1 MLDLHGYELDAEE
14 KEIIKH
20 PLVGGIILFSRNY
33 YDRQQLQALIRQI
46 RAESRQHLLLA
57 VDQEGGRVQ
66 RFRHQFTPLPAA
78 QSFALC
84 NSESDAL
91 RLARDAGWLM
101 AYELTSLDIDISFAP
116 VLDVGHQSAA
126 IGDRAFHD
134 NTDDVI
140 KLASHFIEGMHQ
152 AGMRAT
158 GKHFPGHGAVI
169 ADSHLETP
177 IDNRTFDELNRSDL
191 AVFRQLIKSNLLDGI
206 MPAHVIY
213 AQINSNPASG
223 SNFWIKQVLRQQL
236 GFKGIVFSDDLSM
249 EGAAI
254 MGSYTQRA
262 KSAMHAGCDIL
273 LICNQRQGAISVL
286 DSLPQTIQID
296 LSNLFQR
303 NLQQNF
309 YQSTRWQQVNKELTI
324 LNERWQEYKQLAKL

>member
-1 MLDLHGYELDAEE
+1 MLDLQGYELDAEE

-33 YDRQQLQALIRQI
+33 YDRQQLQTLIQQI
-46 RAESRQHLLLA
+46 RAESRHHLLLA

-66 RFRHQFTPLPAA
+66 RFRHQFTRLPAA

-84 NSESDAL
+84 NNESDAL

-101 AYELTSLDIDISFAP
+101 AYELTTLDIDISFAP
-116 VLDVGHQSAA
+116 VLDVGHGSAA

-134 NTDDVI
+134 NTKEVI
-140 KLASHFIEGMHQ
+140 KFASQFIEGMHQ

-177 IDNRTFDELNRSDL
+177 VDNRTFEELDRTDL
-191 AVFRQLIKSNLLDGI
+191 AVFRHLIKDNLLDGI

-223 SNFWIKQVLRQQL
+223 SQYWIKQILRQQL
-236 GFKGIVFSDDLSM
+236 GFNGIVFSDDLSM
-249 EGAAI
+249 EGAAV
-254 MGSYTQRA
+254 MGSYVQRA
-262 KSAMHAGCDIL
+262 KSAMQAGCDIL

-286 DSLPQTIQID
+286 DSLPQTIQVD
-296 LSNLFQR
+296 LSNLFQHK
-303 NLQQNF
+303 LQKDFQ
-309 YQSTRWQQVNKELTI
+309 QSSRWQQVSKELTL
-324 LNERWQEYKQLAKL
+324 LNERWQKYKQLTK

>member
-1 MLDLHGYELDAEE
+1 MLDLQGYELDAEE

-20 PLVGGIILFSRNY
+20 PLVGGIILFTRNY
-33 YDRQQLQALIRQI
+33 HDRQQLQALIRQI
-46 RAESRQHLLLA
+46 RSESRQHLLLA

-66 RFRHQFTPLPAA
+66 RFRHQFTSLPAA

-101 AYELTSLDIDISFAP
+101 AYELTSLGIDISFAP

-134 NTDDVI
+134 NPDEVI
-140 KLASHFIEGMHQ
+140 KFASQFIEGMHQ

-177 IDNRTFDELNRSDL
+177 VDNRTLDELNQSDL
-191 AVFRQLIKSNLLDGI
+191 AVFRQIIKNNLLDGI

-223 SNFWIKQVLRQQL
+223 SHYWIKQILRQQL

-254 MGSYTQRA
+254 MGNYAQRA
-262 KSAMHAGCDIL
+262 KSAMQAGCDIL

-286 DSLPQTIQID
+286 DSLPQTIQVD

-303 NLQQNF
+303 NQQQES
-309 YQSTRWQQVNKELTI
+309 YSPSRWQQVSKELAI
-324 LNERWQEYKQLAKL
+324 LNERWQEYKQQAKL

>member
-254 MGSYTQRA
+254 MGNYTQRA